1 MKSPRSSTILLASRD
16 RQLLYLIQRYAGNC
30 GCQLIH
36 TEYGSSIFKAIENDP
51 PDVILLDVSHT
62 NREGRIALDE
72 LKSQAG
78 VRSIP
83 IILCATS
90 EMDWL
95 DCEAEG
101 RLLQPILFSDF
112 VNAITEI
119 GTHVPLNTKE
129 AGKGK

>member
-1 MKSPRSSTILLASRD
+1 MLASRD

-36 TEYGSSIFKAIENDP
+36 TEYGASIFTALEDDRT
-51 PDVILLDVSHT
+51 DVILLDVSQS
-62 NREGRIALDE
+62 NDEGRRVWRK
-72 LKSQAG
+72 LKSKSET
-78 VRSIP
+78 RSIP

-95 DCEAEG
+95 DYEAEG

-112 VNAITEI
+112 VNAITETGI
-119 GTHVPLNTKE
+119 LIPKTAKE
-129 AGKGK
+129 V